1 MMDTKIN
8 FFKIGAFVST
18 LFFLLVV
25 AIFWLGKYGIE
36 DKKYDEYAVFFN
48 ESVSGLNTG
57 SAIKYMGFQVGNVS
71 EIKINPNNS
80 EEIQINIQIQKG
92 TPIKE
97 DNYAVLGNIGI
108 TGLKYIELKGGTN
121 SSQLLKENEYG
132 MKVIKSKPSALTT
145 FVDSTED
152 ISKELMIVLAQI
164 KKVLADE
171 NVENFSKILE
181 RSERSLTN
189 IEEFSSYLV
198 QNQKKIDEVLKNISD
213 VSKKG
218 SLSFEAVKNSANSF
232 NTLSTTLQS
241 ELDKGNF
248 NLKEISNESLENL
261 NSVLKSLEITLNQT
275 QNLINELNES
285 PSDLLLKRK
294 DIKYGPGEN
303 NDETK

>member
-1 MMDTKIN
+1 MDTKIN
-8 FFKIGAFVST
+8 FFKIGIFVST
-18 LFFLLVV
+18 FFVLLVF

-57 SAIKYMGFQVGNVS
+57 SAIKYMGFQVGNVA
-71 EIKINPNNS
+71 EIKINPSNS

-121 SSQLLKENEYG
+121 NAKLLEKNEKG
-132 MKVIKSKPSALTT
+132 IKVIKSKPSALAT

-152 ISKELMIVLAQI
+152 ISKEMMIVLAQI

-171 NVENFSKILE
+171 NIDNLSKILTK
-181 RSERSLTN
+181 SETSLTN
-189 IEEFSSYLV
+189 IEEFSAYLV
-198 QNQKKIDEVLKNISD
+198 KNQKKIDEVLKNISD

-218 SLSFEAVKNSANSF
+218 STSFEAVKQSAQNF
-232 NTLSTTLQS
+232 NRLSTSLQS
-241 ELDKGNF
+241 E
-248 NLKEISNESLENL
+248 
-261 NSVLKSLEITLNQT
+261 
-275 QNLINELNES
+275 
-285 PSDLLLKRK
+285 
-294 DIKYGPGEN
+294 
-303 NDETK
+303 